1 MDLPFLDAAEILGR
15 RWEREEGRDESE
27 TEEEEEEEEEGEEDE
42 EEGQPKQRRG
52 KDREWK
58 EIASFASND
67 LYKESELFT
76 ELNSQMTRRKES
88 KEGNTKFE
96 WFICREARRKGRMK
110 CPRVLKV
117 GFPQWSHEVVVYGT
131 DDDHQ
136 HGEDEGHQTKTYYHW
151 TDAQEAVIRRC
162 IKNKVFK
169 NNLILRELRE
179 LNLTNATGLLP
190 NTSQVIDF
198 WETNLYTGNVK
209 EKQISFFL
217 VRLGSRSATCAMS
230 PSKIPIYWT
239 L

>member
-117 GFPQWSHEVVVYGT
+117 GFPQCN
-131 DDDHQ
+131 
-136 HGEDEGHQTKTYYHW
+136 GHTRWLSMGPTMTISMARTRATRQ
-151 TDAQEAVIRRC
+151 R
-162 IKNKVFK
+162 
-169 NNLILRELRE
+169 
-179 LNLTNATGLLP
+179 LTTTGQMP
-190 NTSQVIDF
+190 R
-198 WETNLYTGNVK
+198 K
-209 EKQISFFL
+209 
-217 VRLGSRSATCAMS
+217 R
-230 PSKIPIYWT
+230 
-239 L
+239 